1 LFYDKEE
8 SKSKAAKRCVVAQ
21 SIGMSKPSSWKGLT
35 GRVTGEIKLST
46 TLEKKAPVA
55 VISASFQAKAL
66 NAESVTSIVTSFL
79 KRIGNKGAL
88 KPKRVTLE
96 EMMYVVEIEM
106 KKFTAV
112 VRVDSETHEIKGYEI
127 QPKGEESSSFT
138 ISPKAVAI
146 IFGISAAVHVAMY
159 FVLKIVGL

>member
-1 LFYDKEE
+1 
-8 SKSKAAKRCVVAQ
+8 
-21 SIGMSKPSSWKGLT
+21 
-35 GRVTGEIKLST
+35 LST

-55 VISASFQAKAL
+55 VISASVQAKAL
-66 NAESVTSIVTSFL
+66 NAESVTSIATNFL
-79 KRIGNKGAL
+79 KRIGNKSGL

-127 QPKGEESSSFT
+127 QPKSEESSSFS
-138 ISPKAVAI
+138 ISPKTIVI
-146 IFGISAAVHVAMY
+146 IFGVAAAVDVMLN
-159 FVLKIVGL
+159 FIFRMVGL

>member
-1 LFYDKEE
+1 
-8 SKSKAAKRCVVAQ
+8 
-21 SIGMSKPSSWKGLT
+21 M
-35 GRVTGEIKLST
+35 ST

-55 VISASFQAKAL
+55 VISASVQAKAL
-66 NAESVTSIVTSFL
+66 NAESVTSIATNFL
-79 KRIGNKGAL
+79 KRIGNKSGL

-127 QPKGEESSSFT
+127 QPKSEESSSFS
-138 ISPKAVAI
+138 ISPKTIVI
-146 IFGISAAVHVAMY
+146 IFGVAAAVDVMLN
-159 FVLKIVGL
+159 FIFRMVGL